1 MWTNLYH
8 VVSVHVYVYKKSTPF
23 AQCKDGKNNHEVSSG
38 IETNM
43 GTNLSCVHIYI
54 YDIYLL
60 NMKPKNSQG
69 NQLFALCPR
78 NSLKILRCPKKM
90 TSKPL
95 TYLKCIQC
103 QVRSSPFKSIL
114 KRDNNFAQPYPFKP
128 VPVPMS
134 SKPVQNAFKMSSVP
148 VRECKQQN
156 VAFCFFQI
164 CHNQRADP
172 TFSARTR
179 HELK

>member
-128 VPVPMS
+128 VPAPS
-134 SKPVQNAFKMSSVP
+134 SSDEFKTRSECVQNEFG
-148 VRECKQQN
+148 
-156 VAFCFFQI
+156 
-164 CHNQRADP
+164 
-172 TFSARTR
+172 ARSR
-179 HELK
+179 MQAAKCCLLFLSNLP